1 MDINQEVIP
10 LSYKFHSL
18 TNLYKGS
25 TETNIKLEI
34 YEYGPDALE
43 VKLINTNYQMQWTA
57 LKKQF
62 LYFILSFSAYV
73 ANFVLKS
80 YHLAYIDT
88 IFIIWLVPLL
98 WRLSRLVEYE
108 KFIFCYD
115 FGLHLQIQKCMG
127 QKNRFV
133 AACNIHDIVINEVLE
148 DLDFRY
154 LLILRT
160 KGKVFVNK
168 PIIPIFTVFKPS
180 YDCLCLVY
188 KHLNKVMSI
197 NK

>member
-1 MDINQEVIP
+1 MAINQDVIP

-18 TNLYKGS
+18 PNLYKGS
-25 TETNIKLEI
+25 TETNINLEI

-43 VKLINTNYQMQWTA
+43 VKLINTNYKMQWKA

-62 LYFILSFSAYV
+62 LYLILCFSAYLT
-73 ANFVLKS
+73 NFLLKPNQ
-80 YHLAYIDT
+80 LTYIDA

-98 WRLSRLVEYE
+98 WRLNRLVE
-108 KFIFCYD
+108 
-115 FGLHLQIQKCMG
+115 
-127 QKNRFV
+127 FV

-160 KGKVFVNK
+160 KGRLFLNK

-188 KHLNKVMSI
+188 KHLNKVMLI

>member
-1 MDINQEVIP
+1 MAINQDVIP

-18 TNLYKGS
+18 PNLYKGS
-25 TETNIKLEI
+25 TETNINLEI

-43 VKLINTNYQMQWTA
+43 VKLINTNYKMQWKA

-62 LYFILSFSAYV
+62 LYLILCFSAYLT
-73 ANFVLKS
+73 NFLLKPNQ
-80 YHLAYIDT
+80 LTYIDA

-98 WRLSRLVEYE
+98 WRLNRLVEYE

-160 KGKVFVNK
+160 KGRLFLNK
-168 PIIPIFTVFKPS
+168 PIIPIFT
-180 YDCLCLVY
+180 
-188 KHLNKVMSI
+188 
-197 NK
+197 